1 MQYPEAHTVDGI
13 RYMASVPSSYNY
25 NAITD
30 ADYEI
35 WVKTADAAADPDASG
50 FEAEGYQKVAEGTWQ
65 YDSSWKMIEFDAVE
79 NVTNIR
85 LLLTR
90 VSSHNYWALASE
102 IRGMSKAEA
111 LEKTKASLTSIE
123 DVLSEDGAAAA
134 KAAGTAKT
142 TVLPSGGVGAGA
154 SGAASTTKMPTA
166 GGGAN
171 PPTPP
176 TGMTSVASAGQPDQS
191 AASQGAD
198 KPARKKWPIVV
209 GVVAGVL
216 VLAVRAV
223 WAYRRLCRQVA
234 LACKTP
240 DGCYSGACVPAPF
253 TLGIVR
259 PRIYLPAGLAGP
271 MRAAVLLHERTHLR
285 RGDPLIK
292 PLFYAV
298 ACLHWFNPLAWLAFR
313 QLEREMEA
321 ACDEA
326 AVRGCDAA
334 ARNAYCETI
343 LRYALQG
350 RLAPG
355 SLAFGQGSAKTRI
368 VHLLRYRRLGG
379 LALALC
385 ALGVGV
391 SVTACMVQPTV
402 AEATPET
409 AETTPALTEL
419 TPESAAT
426 PETAV
431 AFTPNTAGLPNL
443 DDPAAS
449 PRFACPVDYTYIS
462 RYAMDGSHRGDD
474 LTAPKGTPVYAA
486 QDGVV
491 AEAAFHY
498 SYGNFVKLDHGQD
511 AGGHS
516 WTTLYGHM
524 DDLAVQPGQVVKTGD
539 LLGHVGSTGNAVGN
553 HLHFEMLADGV
564 LVQPRYFT
572 AYRDGERAE
581 LTAETAA
588 EVKARL
594 ADAAAPAR
602 DAAAFVSNTAGLPN
616 LSDPANSALL
626 QSPLQNYKYTSVP
639 FGDGHRG
646 VDVAADAGT
655 PVYAAQDAYVTVAE
669 WDYTN
674 GNWVEL
680 DHGVSSD
687 GRLWTTRYSHMEDLA
702 VQAGQI
708 VHAGDLLG
716 HVGSTGNST
725 GNHLHFEVA
734 VDGVL
739 IDPKYVTGEP
749 FSSYGLTEDAAEI
762 TARLAE
768 AEAQEQQAQEAL
780 RLAAVQAREELARV
794 QAQLAQLQEAQARAE
809 ADGAAQNQEQA
820 AQLRQQIDELQEQC
834 AGLEGKAFDAELNA
848 QNKTAAEA
856 QAARTQL
863 EEAQRALD
871 ALLAETQ
878 GAE

>member
-1 MQYPEAHTVDGI
+1 M
-13 RYMASVPSSYNY
+13 R
-25 NAITD
+25 
-30 ADYEI
+30 
-35 WVKTADAAADPDASG
+35 
-50 FEAEGYQKVAEGTWQ
+50 
-65 YDSSWKMIEFDAVE
+65 EFV
-79 NVTNIR
+79 IQLG
-85 LLLTR
+85 LL
-90 VSSHNYWALASE
+90 
-102 IRGMSKAEA
+102 
-111 LEKTKASLTSIE
+111 SLWG
-123 DVLSEDGAAAA
+123 GAAALGA
-134 KAAGTAKT
+134 LAVGALLRRLHTPSRWLCWLWLAVGLRFALPWGIPLALPRPQNEPLAQAADTVRILAGTPAAAPALPAAAPAPVPAAAPWYAGL
-142 TVLPSGGVGAGA
+142 TVWHLL
-154 SGAASTTKMPTA
+154 AAVWA
-166 GGGAN
+166 
-171 PPTPP
+171 
-176 TGMTSVASAGQPDQS
+176 
-191 AASQGAD
+191 
-198 KPARKKWPIVV
+198 
-209 GVVAGVL
+209 AGVL

-426 PETAV
+426 PETAAV

-491 AEAAFHY
+491 AEATFHY
-498 SYGNFVKLDHGQD
+498 SYGNFVQLDHGQD

-524 DDLAVQPGQVVKTGD
+524 DDLAVQAGQVVKTGD
-539 LLGHVGSTGNAVGN
+539 LLGHVGSTGNSVGN

-581 LTAETAA
+581 LTAEAAA

-594 ADAAAPAR
+594 ADAAA
-602 DAAAFVSNTAGLPN
+602 
-616 LSDPANSALL
+616 
-626 QSPLQNYKYTSVP
+626 
-639 FGDGHRG
+639 
-646 VDVAADAGT
+646 
-655 PVYAAQDAYVTVAE
+655 
-669 WDYTN
+669 
-674 GNWVEL
+674 
-680 DHGVSSD
+680 
-687 GRLWTTRYSHMEDLA
+687 
-702 VQAGQI
+702 
-708 VHAGDLLG
+708 
-716 HVGSTGNST
+716 
-725 GNHLHFEVA
+725 
-734 VDGVL
+734 
-739 IDPKYVTGEP
+739 
-749 FSSYGLTEDAAEI
+749 
-762 TARLAE
+762 
-768 AEAQEQQAQEAL
+768 QEQLAQEAL
-780 RLAAVQAREELARV
+780 RLAAVRAREELARA
-794 QAQLAQLQEAQARAE
+794 QAQLAQLQEAQAQ
-809 ADGAAQNQEQA
+809 AALGSSAQDRDLA

-834 AGLEGKAFDAELNA
+834 AGLEGQAFDAELNA

-871 ALLAETQ
+871 ALLDETQ
-878 GAE
+878 ATE

>member
-1 MQYPEAHTVDGI
+1 MREFVIQLGLL
-13 RYMASVPSSYNY
+13 SV
-25 NAITD
+25 
-30 ADYEI
+30 
-35 WVKTADAAADPDASG
+35 WG
-50 FEAEGYQKVAEGTWQ
+50 
-65 YDSSWKMIEFDAVE
+65 
-79 NVTNIR
+79 
-85 LLLTR
+85 
-90 VSSHNYWALASE
+90 
-102 IRGMSKAEA
+102 
-111 LEKTKASLTSIE
+111 
-123 DVLSEDGAAAA
+123 GAAALGA
-134 KAAGTAKT
+134 LA
-142 TVLPSGGVGAGA
+142 VGALLRRLHTPSRWLCWLWLAVGLRFA
-154 SGAASTTKMPTA
+154 LPWGIPLALPRPQNEPLAQAADTVRILAESPAAAPALPAAPAPAAVPAAAPWYA
-166 GGGAN
+166 GL
-171 PPTPP
+171 T
-176 TGMTSVASAGQPDQS
+176 VWHLL
-191 AASQGAD
+191 AAVWA
-198 KPARKKWPIVV
+198 
-209 GVVAGVL
+209 AGVL

-426 PETAV
+426 PETAAV

-491 AEAAFHY
+491 AEATFHY
-498 SYGNFVKLDHGQD
+498 SYGNFVQLDHGQD

-539 LLGHVGSTGNAVGN
+539 LLGHVGSTGNSVGN

-687 GRLWTTRYSHMEDLA
+687 GRLWTARYSHMEDLA

-749 FSSYGLTEDAAEI
+749 FSSYGLTDAAAEI

-780 RLAAVQAREELARV
+780 RLAAEQAREELARV
-794 QAQLAQLQEAQARAE
+794 QAQIAQLQEAQARAE

-834 AGLEGKAFDAELNA
+834 AGLEGQALDAEWNA

-856 QAARTQL
+856 QAARAQL

-871 ALLAETQ
+871 ALLDETQ

>member
-1 MQYPEAHTVDGI
+1 MRETVIQLGLLSLWGGAATLGALAVGALLRRLHTPSRWLCWLWLAVGLRFALPWGI
-13 RYMASVPSSYNY
+13 PLALPRPQNEPLAQ
-25 NAITD
+25 A
-30 ADYEI
+30 ADTVRILAESP
-35 WVKTADAAADPDASG
+35 AAAPALPVT
-50 FEAEGYQKVAEGTWQ
+50 APA
-65 YDSSWKMIEFDAVE
+65 AVP
-79 NVTNIR
+79 
-85 LLLTR
+85 
-90 VSSHNYWALASE
+90 
-102 IRGMSKAEA
+102 
-111 LEKTKASLTSIE
+111 
-123 DVLSEDGAAAA
+123 AAAPWYA
-134 KAAGTAKT
+134 GLTVWHLLAAVWA
-142 TVLPSGGVGAGA
+142 
-154 SGAASTTKMPTA
+154 
-166 GGGAN
+166 
-171 PPTPP
+171 
-176 TGMTSVASAGQPDQS
+176 
-191 AASQGAD
+191 
-198 KPARKKWPIVV
+198 
-209 GVVAGVL
+209 AGVL

-285 RGDPLIK
+285 RGDPVIK

-379 LALALC
+379 LALVLC

-419 TPESAAT
+419 APEPAASPEHTAT
-426 PETAV
+426 PETAAV
-431 AFTPNTAGLPNL
+431 AFTSNTAGLPDL
-443 DDPAAS
+443 DDPAGS

-474 LTAPKGTPVYAA
+474 LIAPQGTPVYAA

-491 AEAAFHY
+491 AEATFHY
-498 SYGNFVKLDHGQD
+498 SYGNFVQLDHGQD

-539 LLGHVGSTGNAVGN
+539 LLGHVGSTGNSVGN

-581 LTAETAA
+581 LTAEA
-588 EVKARL
+588 
-594 ADAAAPAR
+594 
-602 DAAAFVSNTAGLPN
+602 
-616 LSDPANSALL
+616 
-626 QSPLQNYKYTSVP
+626 
-639 FGDGHRG
+639 
-646 VDVAADAGT
+646 
-655 PVYAAQDAYVTVAE
+655 
-669 WDYTN
+669 
-674 GNWVEL
+674 
-680 DHGVSSD
+680 
-687 GRLWTTRYSHMEDLA
+687 
-702 VQAGQI
+702 
-708 VHAGDLLG
+708 
-716 HVGSTGNST
+716 
-725 GNHLHFEVA
+725 
-734 VDGVL
+734 
-739 IDPKYVTGEP
+739 
-749 FSSYGLTEDAAEI
+749 AAEI
-762 TARLAE
+762 TTRLAE
-768 AEAQEQQAQEAL
+768 AEARAQQAQADL
-780 RLAAVQAREELARV
+780 QLAAVQAREQLARV
-794 QAQLAQLQEAQARAE
+794 QAQIAQLQEAQARAE

-834 AGLEGKAFDAELNA
+834 AGLEEQALDAELNA
-848 QNKTAAEA
+848 QNKTAAEV
-856 QAARTQL
+856 QDARTQL

-878 GAE
+878 SAE

>member
-1 MQYPEAHTVDGI
+1 M
-13 RYMASVPSSYNY
+13 R
-25 NAITD
+25 
-30 ADYEI
+30 
-35 WVKTADAAADPDASG
+35 
-50 FEAEGYQKVAEGTWQ
+50 
-65 YDSSWKMIEFDAVE
+65 EFV
-79 NVTNIR
+79 IQLG
-85 LLLTR
+85 LL
-90 VSSHNYWALASE
+90 
-102 IRGMSKAEA
+102 
-111 LEKTKASLTSIE
+111 SLWG
-123 DVLSEDGAAAA
+123 GAAALGA
-134 KAAGTAKT
+134 LAVGALLRRLHTPSRWLCWLWLAVGLRFALPWGIPLALPRPQNEPLAQAADTVRILAGTPAAAPALPAAAPAPVPAAAPWYAGL
-142 TVLPSGGVGAGA
+142 TVWHLL
-154 SGAASTTKMPTA
+154 AAVWA
-166 GGGAN
+166 
-171 PPTPP
+171 
-176 TGMTSVASAGQPDQS
+176 
-191 AASQGAD
+191 
-198 KPARKKWPIVV
+198 
-209 GVVAGVL
+209 AGVL

-426 PETAV
+426 PETAAV

-491 AEAAFHY
+491 AEATFHY
-498 SYGNFVKLDHGQD
+498 SYGNFVQLDHGQD

-539 LLGHVGSTGNAVGN
+539 LLGHVGSTGNSVGN

-581 LTAETAA
+581 LTAEAAA

-594 ADAAAPAR
+594 A
-602 DAAAFVSNTAGLPN
+602 
-616 LSDPANSALL
+616 
-626 QSPLQNYKYTSVP
+626 
-639 FGDGHRG
+639 
-646 VDVAADAGT
+646 
-655 PVYAAQDAYVTVAE
+655 
-669 WDYTN
+669 
-674 GNWVEL
+674 
-680 DHGVSSD
+680 
-687 GRLWTTRYSHMEDLA
+687 
-702 VQAGQI
+702 
-708 VHAGDLLG
+708 
-716 HVGSTGNST
+716 
-725 GNHLHFEVA
+725 
-734 VDGVL
+734 
-739 IDPKYVTGEP
+739 
-749 FSSYGLTEDAAEI
+749 
-762 TARLAE
+762 E
-768 AEAQEQQAQEAL
+768 AEAQAQQAQEAL
-780 RLAAVQAREELARV
+780 RLAAVQAREELARA
-794 QAQLAQLQEAQARAE
+794 QAQLAQLQEAQAQ
-809 ADGAAQNQEQA
+809 AALGSSAQDRDLA

-834 AGLEGKAFDAELNA
+834 AGLEGQAFDAELNA

-871 ALLAETQ
+871 ALLDETQ
-878 GAE
+878 ATE

>member
-1 MQYPEAHTVDGI
+1 MREFVIQLGLL
-13 RYMASVPSSYNY
+13 SV
-25 NAITD
+25 
-30 ADYEI
+30 
-35 WVKTADAAADPDASG
+35 WG
-50 FEAEGYQKVAEGTWQ
+50 
-65 YDSSWKMIEFDAVE
+65 
-79 NVTNIR
+79 
-85 LLLTR
+85 
-90 VSSHNYWALASE
+90 
-102 IRGMSKAEA
+102 
-111 LEKTKASLTSIE
+111 
-123 DVLSEDGAAAA
+123 GAAALGA
-134 KAAGTAKT
+134 LA
-142 TVLPSGGVGAGA
+142 VGALLRRLHTPSRWLCWLWLAVGLRFA
-154 SGAASTTKMPTA
+154 LPWGIPLALPRPQNEPLAQAADTVRILAETPAAAPALPATA
-166 GGGAN
+166 PAAV
-171 PPTPP
+171 PAAAPWY
-176 TGMTSVASAGQPDQS
+176 AGLTVWHLL
-191 AASQGAD
+191 AAVWA
-198 KPARKKWPIVV
+198 
-209 GVVAGVL
+209 AGVL

-271 MRAAVLLHERTHLR
+271 MRDAVLLHERTHLR
-285 RGDPLIK
+285 RGDPIIK

-426 PETAV
+426 PETAAV

-449 PRFACPVDYTYIS
+449 PRFACPVGYTYIS
-462 RYAMDGSHRGDD
+462 RYATDGSHRGDD

-498 SYGNFVKLDHGQD
+498 SYGNFVQLDHGQD

-539 LLGHVGSTGNAVGN
+539 LLGHVGSTGNSVGN
-553 HLHFEMLADGV
+553 HLHFEMLADDV

-581 LTAETAA
+581 LTAEAAA
-588 EVKARL
+588 EVK
-594 ADAAAPAR
+594 D
-602 DAAAFVSNTAGLPN
+602 
-616 LSDPANSALL
+616 
-626 QSPLQNYKYTSVP
+626 
-639 FGDGHRG
+639 
-646 VDVAADAGT
+646 
-655 PVYAAQDAYVTVAE
+655 
-669 WDYTN
+669 
-674 GNWVEL
+674 
-680 DHGVSSD
+680 
-687 GRLWTTRYSHMEDLA
+687 
-702 VQAGQI
+702 
-708 VHAGDLLG
+708 
-716 HVGSTGNST
+716 
-725 GNHLHFEVA
+725 
-734 VDGVL
+734 
-739 IDPKYVTGEP
+739 
-749 FSSYGLTEDAAEI
+749 
-762 TARLAE
+762 RLAE
-768 AEAQEQQAQEAL
+768 TEAQAQLAQEEL
-780 RLAAVQAREELARV
+780 RLAAEQAREELARV
-794 QAQLAQLQEAQARAE
+794 QAQIAQLQEAQAQAE

-834 AGLEGKAFDAELNA
+834 AGLEAQAFDAERNA
-848 QNKTAAEA
+848 QNKTTAEA
-856 QAARTQL
+856 QGARTQL

-878 GAE
+878 SVE

>member
-1 MQYPEAHTVDGI
+1 MRETVIQLGLLSLWGGAATLGALAVGALLRRLHTPSRWLCWLWLAVGLRFALPWGI
-13 RYMASVPSSYNY
+13 PLALPRPQNEPLAQ
-25 NAITD
+25 A
-30 ADYEI
+30 ADTVRI
-35 WVKTADAAADPDASG
+35 LAGAPAAAPALP
-50 FEAEGYQKVAEGTWQ
+50 ATAPA
-65 YDSSWKMIEFDAVE
+65 AVQ
-79 NVTNIR
+79 
-85 LLLTR
+85 
-90 VSSHNYWALASE
+90 
-102 IRGMSKAEA
+102 
-111 LEKTKASLTSIE
+111 
-123 DVLSEDGAAAA
+123 AAAPWYA
-134 KAAGTAKT
+134 GLTVWHLLAA
-142 TVLPSGGVGAGA
+142 V
-154 SGAASTTKMPTA
+154 
-166 GGGAN
+166 
-171 PPTPP
+171 
-176 TGMTSVASAGQPDQS
+176 
-191 AASQGAD
+191 
-198 KPARKKWPIVV
+198 W
-209 GVVAGVL
+209 VAGVL

-285 RGDPLIK
+285 RGDPIIK

-426 PETAV
+426 PETAAV

-474 LTAPKGTPVYAA
+474 LIAPKGTPVYAA

-491 AEAAFHY
+491 AQATFHY
-498 SYGNFVKLDHGQD
+498 SYGNFVQLDHGQD

-539 LLGHVGSTGNAVGN
+539 LLGHVGSTGNSVGN

-581 LTAETAA
+581 LTAEAAA
-588 EVKARL
+588 EVK
-594 ADAAAPAR
+594 
-602 DAAAFVSNTAGLPN
+602 
-616 LSDPANSALL
+616 
-626 QSPLQNYKYTSVP
+626 
-639 FGDGHRG
+639 
-646 VDVAADAGT
+646 
-655 PVYAAQDAYVTVAE
+655 
-669 WDYTN
+669 
-674 GNWVEL
+674 
-680 DHGVSSD
+680 
-687 GRLWTTRYSHMEDLA
+687 
-702 VQAGQI
+702 
-708 VHAGDLLG
+708 
-716 HVGSTGNST
+716 
-725 GNHLHFEVA
+725 
-734 VDGVL
+734 
-739 IDPKYVTGEP
+739 
-749 FSSYGLTEDAAEI
+749 
-762 TARLAE
+762 ARLAE

-794 QAQLAQLQEAQARAE
+794 QAQIAQMEEEQAQAALGSSAQDR
-809 ADGAAQNQEQA
+809 DLAAQF
-820 AQLRQQIDELQEQC
+820 RQQIDELQEQC
-834 AGLEGKAFDAELNA
+834 AGLEGQAFDAERNA

-871 ALLAETQ
+871 ALLAEAQ

>member
-1 MQYPEAHTVDGI
+1 M
-13 RYMASVPSSYNY
+13 R
-25 NAITD
+25 
-30 ADYEI
+30 
-35 WVKTADAAADPDASG
+35 
-50 FEAEGYQKVAEGTWQ
+50 
-65 YDSSWKMIEFDAVE
+65 EFV
-79 NVTNIR
+79 IQLG
-85 LLLTR
+85 LL
-90 VSSHNYWALASE
+90 
-102 IRGMSKAEA
+102 
-111 LEKTKASLTSIE
+111 SLWG
-123 DVLSEDGAAAA
+123 GAAALGA
-134 KAAGTAKT
+134 LAVGALLRRLHTPSRWLCWLWLAVGLRFALPWGIPLALPRPQNEPLAQAADTVRILAGTPAAAPALPAAAPAPVPAAAPWYAGL
-142 TVLPSGGVGAGA
+142 TVWHLL
-154 SGAASTTKMPTA
+154 AAVWA
-166 GGGAN
+166 
-171 PPTPP
+171 
-176 TGMTSVASAGQPDQS
+176 
-191 AASQGAD
+191 
-198 KPARKKWPIVV
+198 
-209 GVVAGVL
+209 AGVL

-326 AVRGCDAA
+326 AVHGCDAA

-426 PETAV
+426 PETAAV

-462 RYAMDGSHRGDD
+462 RYATDGSHRGDD

-491 AEAAFHY
+491 AEATFHY
-498 SYGNFVKLDHGQD
+498 SYGNFVQLDHGQD

-539 LLGHVGSTGNAVGN
+539 LLGHVGSTGNSVGN

-581 LTAETAA
+581 LTAEAAA

-594 ADAAAPAR
+594 A
-602 DAAAFVSNTAGLPN
+602 
-616 LSDPANSALL
+616 
-626 QSPLQNYKYTSVP
+626 
-639 FGDGHRG
+639 
-646 VDVAADAGT
+646 
-655 PVYAAQDAYVTVAE
+655 
-669 WDYTN
+669 
-674 GNWVEL
+674 
-680 DHGVSSD
+680 
-687 GRLWTTRYSHMEDLA
+687 
-702 VQAGQI
+702 
-708 VHAGDLLG
+708 
-716 HVGSTGNST
+716 
-725 GNHLHFEVA
+725 
-734 VDGVL
+734 
-739 IDPKYVTGEP
+739 
-749 FSSYGLTEDAAEI
+749 
-762 TARLAE
+762 E
-768 AEAQEQQAQEAL
+768 AEAQAQQAQEAL
-780 RLAAVQAREELARV
+780 RLAAVQAREELARA
-794 QAQLAQLQEAQARAE
+794 QAQLAQLQEAQAQ
-809 ADGAAQNQEQA
+809 AALGSSAQDRDLA

-834 AGLEGKAFDAELNA
+834 AGLEGQAFDAELNA

-871 ALLAETQ
+871 ALLDETQ
-878 GAE
+878 ATE

>member
-1 MQYPEAHTVDGI
+1 M
-13 RYMASVPSSYNY
+13 R
-25 NAITD
+25 
-30 ADYEI
+30 
-35 WVKTADAAADPDASG
+35 
-50 FEAEGYQKVAEGTWQ
+50 
-65 YDSSWKMIEFDAVE
+65 EFV
-79 NVTNIR
+79 IQLG
-85 LLLTR
+85 LL
-90 VSSHNYWALASE
+90 
-102 IRGMSKAEA
+102 
-111 LEKTKASLTSIE
+111 SLWG
-123 DVLSEDGAAAA
+123 GAAALGA
-134 KAAGTAKT
+134 LAVGALLRRLHTPSRWLCWLWLAVGLRFALPWGIPLALPRPQNEPLAQAADTVRILAGTPAAAPALPAAAPAPVPAAAPWYAGL
-142 TVLPSGGVGAGA
+142 TVWHLL
-154 SGAASTTKMPTA
+154 AAVWA
-166 GGGAN
+166 
-171 PPTPP
+171 
-176 TGMTSVASAGQPDQS
+176 
-191 AASQGAD
+191 
-198 KPARKKWPIVV
+198 
-209 GVVAGVL
+209 AGVL

-426 PETAV
+426 PETAAV

-491 AEAAFHY
+491 AEATFHY
-498 SYGNFVKLDHGQD
+498 SYGNFVQLDHGQD

-539 LLGHVGSTGNAVGN
+539 LLGHVGSTGNSVGN

-581 LTAETAA
+581 LTAEAAA

-594 ADAAAPAR
+594 ADAAA
-602 DAAAFVSNTAGLPN
+602 
-616 LSDPANSALL
+616 
-626 QSPLQNYKYTSVP
+626 
-639 FGDGHRG
+639 
-646 VDVAADAGT
+646 
-655 PVYAAQDAYVTVAE
+655 
-669 WDYTN
+669 
-674 GNWVEL
+674 
-680 DHGVSSD
+680 
-687 GRLWTTRYSHMEDLA
+687 
-702 VQAGQI
+702 
-708 VHAGDLLG
+708 
-716 HVGSTGNST
+716 
-725 GNHLHFEVA
+725 
-734 VDGVL
+734 
-739 IDPKYVTGEP
+739 
-749 FSSYGLTEDAAEI
+749 
-762 TARLAE
+762 
-768 AEAQEQQAQEAL
+768 QEQLAQEAL
-780 RLAAVQAREELARV
+780 RLAAVRAREELARA
-794 QAQLAQLQEAQARAE
+794 QAQLAQLQEAQAQ
-809 ADGAAQNQEQA
+809 AALGSSAQDRDLA

-834 AGLEGKAFDAELNA
+834 AGLEGQAFDAELNA

-871 ALLAETQ
+871 ALLDETQ
-878 GAE
+878 ATE